1 MPLRLIKKPLVAALS
16 GFTVAEGFEIAL
28 MCDLRVIED
37 TAVMGMYNRR
47 FGEQMTIEIVIDDIW
62 NSYIEGIS
70 CANGG
75 IVRLSAI
82 IGLSRAL
89 DLVLTGRTLTAQEA
103 FEWGLANRIVACGTG
118 REYFIH

>member
-47 FGEQMTIEIVIDDIW
+47 FGEQMTIEIVIDDI
-62 NSYIEGIS
+62 
-70 CANGG
+70 
-75 IVRLSAI
+75 
-82 IGLSRAL
+82 
-89 DLVLTGRTLTAQEA
+89 
-103 FEWGLANRIVACGTG
+103 
-118 REYFIH
+118 